1 MGFITPW
8 YACTNITHY
17 VLLRHSTRQPNSH
30 FIWSILSRRGG
41 DHAYKRGYECRAL
54 QYLHSSSG
62 YNEFAHWQYHSL
74 FTKSDIAD
82 VVNIISTFLF
92 EGEPPKGQ
100 TEEQTEIS
108 FAVRADIVC
117 TKNSL
122 CSTETDRNDEVV
134 ALFMKSAEEELVKV
148 GDKVW
153 MHGPE
158 SNPTLSP
165 LDINPWVSL

>member
-1 MGFITPW
+1 MHIPILLTTSCWGIQQDNQIRTSFEVSLAVEAEIMLTKEGTSAELSNTFILPLVI
-8 YACTNITHY
+8 TNLPT
-17 VLLRHSTRQPNSH
+17 
-30 FIWSILSRRGG
+30 
-41 DHAYKRGYECRAL
+41 D
-54 QYLHSSSG
+54 
-62 YNEFAHWQYHSL
+62 
-74 FTKSDIAD
+74 
-82 VVNIISTFLF
+82 NIIPYLQSLISQMLLTSSPLSYLKASL
-92 EGEPPKGQ
+92 PKDKPKNKPRFPLQ
-100 TEEQTEIS
+100 WD
-108 FAVRADIVC
+108 APVRADRVC
-117 TKNSL
+117 TKNSH